1 MSIVFYFSGYDMHY
15 CVFMYEWN
23 LRDLRKIIVVI
34 LKSWLAKEVNK
45 INYVQNFGLLDK
57 NIEKRE
63 VKILFINTDNEDKLL
78 DFISKNFSQ
87 LRRMSIW

>member
-1 MSIVFYFSGYDMHY
+1 
-15 CVFMYEWN
+15 MYEWN

-45 INYVQNFGLLDK
+45 INYVQNFGSLDK

>member
-1 MSIVFYFSGYDMHY
+1 
-15 CVFMYEWN
+15 MYEWN
-23 LRDLRKIIVVI
+23 LRELRKIIVAI
-34 LKSWLAKEVNK
+34 LKSWLVKEVNK
-45 INYVQNFGLLDK
+45 INYVQNFELLDK

-78 DFISKNFSQ
+78 NFVSKNFSQ

>member
-1 MSIVFYFSGYDMHY
+1 
-15 CVFMYEWN
+15 MYEWN
-23 LRDLRKIIVVI
+23 LRDLRKIIVAI
-34 LKSWLAKEVNK
+34 LKSWLVKEVNK
-45 INYVQNFGLLDK
+45 INYVQNFELLDK

-78 DFISKNFSQ
+78 NFVSKNFSQ

>member
-1 MSIVFYFSGYDMHY
+1 
-15 CVFMYEWN
+15 MYEWN
-23 LRDLRKIIVVI
+23 LRDLRRIIVAI
-34 LKSWLAKEVNK
+34 LKSWLVKEVNK
-45 INYVQNFGLLDK
+45 INYVQNFELLDK

-78 DFISKNFSQ
+78 NFVSKNFSQ